1 MISKKQPD
9 IDNNIQTQNNF
20 YEKRKRKILQNK
32 MKIKKEKKTLHY
44 TNVSGLSKRSVD
56 LRNSVTRLTKT
67 LFKVLHAC

>member
-32 MKIKKEKKTLHY
+32 MKIKKEKK
-44 TNVSGLSKRSVD
+44 
-56 LRNSVTRLTKT
+56 
-67 LFKVLHAC
+67 LFIVQM